1 MYSVL
6 EEEAR
11 RSDTNQHTVIVSFDC
26 IDWDKYVQINKK
38 ESFLDFANCNAQAY
52 RLIRRETLM
61 DLWTRYYNKMLKK
74 EAKNSIFAYSFCDRD
89 EILTLET

>member
-11 RSDTNQHTVIVSFDC
+11 QSDTNQQTVIVSFHC

-38 ESFLDFANCNAQAY
+38 ETFLDFANCNAQAY
-52 RLIRRETLM
+52 RLILRETLM
-61 DLWTRYYNKMLKK
+61 DLRTRHYNKMLKK
-74 EAKNSIFAYSFCDRD
+74 EAKKLYICLF
-89 EILTLET
+89 IL